1 MAKSP
6 DESKF
11 EVTDE
16 ALRYLTMSTIVGMT
30 SVYMLQELG
39 CPNWIIRILFR

>member
-6 DESKF
+6 DETKF

-16 ALRYLTMSTIVGMT
+16 ALRYLTTIVGMT
-30 SVYMLQELG
+30 GVYMLQELG